1 MLASDANNPNF
12 LGAHNPDS
20 ALVVKFHRR
29 AVQQPYQTKEQ
40 GRPIFQD
47 VDYIQIFTPG
57 NQLNIIDTPVR
68 DEHKRRF
75 AQQWAQYQAAHS
87 NGDQIVGT
95 PVSAWPLLTASQAE
109 EFKAAKF
116 FTVEQLANASDGQLQ
131 NLGMVGGASPH
142 VIRDRAKAYL
152 QAAAGTAPVES
163 QAAELAETKAKLA
176 EMEKT
181 LAMLTAQ
188 QNGMIVAAEP
198 TAPKKRG
205 RRTKAEML
213 AHEEKIKSS
222 IGKSPNDAGFPPS
235 EAEILD
241 RARISQEPPQVI

>member
-68 DEHKRRF
+68 SEHKARF
-75 AQQWAQYQAAHS
+75 AQQWAQYQAS
-87 NGDQIVGT
+87 QGSGDQIVGT
-95 PVSAWPLLTASQAE
+95 PVSAWPFLTASQAE
-109 EFKAAKF
+109 EFKALKF
-116 FTVEQLANASDGQLQ
+116 YTVEQLANASDGQLQ
-131 NLGMVGGASPH
+131 SLGMVGGSNPH

-152 QAAAGTAPVES
+152 QAAAGTAPVEA
-163 QAAELAETKAKLA
+163 QAAELAEAKAKLEA
-176 EMEKT
+176 LEKT
-181 LAMLTAQ
+181 VALLTAQ
-188 QNGMIVAAEP
+188 GNGMITAAEP

-205 RRTKAEML
+205 RKPKVTVEAAPVEQT
-213 AHEEKIKSS
+213 
-222 IGKSPNDAGFPPS
+222 PPV
-235 EAEILD
+235 
-241 RARISQEPPQVI
+241 QEQPQVI